1 MNYRKTYAAAAIA
14 GLALLVGCSA
24 SPVTDDEFGDSVRQ
38 MIRSQKIYVAVDEEP
53 VSGNDGQRL
62 ETVLES
68 YRSNERPAPV
78 EAPPSIMINT
88 GN

>member
-1 MNYRKTYAAAAIA
+1 MNYRKTYAAAAVA
-14 GLALLVGCSA
+14 GLTLLVGCSA

-38 MIRSQKIYVAVDEEP
+38 MVRSQKIYVAVEEEP
-53 VSGNDGQRL
+53 VTGNDGQRL

-68 YRSNERPAPV
+68 YRSNERPAPI

>member
-1 MNYRKTYAAAAIA
+1 MNYRKTYAAVAVT

-24 SPVTDDEFGDSVRQ
+24 SPVTEDEFGDSVRQ
-38 MIRSQKIYVAVDEEP
+38 MVRSQQIYVPVDEEP
-53 VSGNDGQRL
+53 VTGNDGQRL

-68 YRSNERPAPV
+68 YRANERPAPI